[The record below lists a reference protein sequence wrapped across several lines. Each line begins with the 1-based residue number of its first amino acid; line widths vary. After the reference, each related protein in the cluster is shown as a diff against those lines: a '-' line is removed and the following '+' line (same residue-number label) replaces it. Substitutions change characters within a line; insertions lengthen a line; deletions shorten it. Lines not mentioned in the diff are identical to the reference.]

1 MAQWLIGKQWL
12 TQPNREPPMADARL
26 ETQTSNRTAPA
37 GLAGAARWLEIDD
50 DVALGCECADPA
62 LQIERWG
69 QEIQPFPLH
78 AS

>member
-1 MAQWLIGKQWL
+1 
-12 TQPNREPPMADARL
+12 MADARL
-26 ETQTSNRTAPA
+26 EPHNPNRTVPA
-37 GLAGAARWLEIDD
+37 ALAGAAHWLAIDD

-69 QEIQPFPLH
+69 QEVQPFPLH

>member
-1 MAQWLIGKQWL
+1 MS
-12 TQPNREPPMADARL
+12 DARL
-26 ETQTSNRTAPA
+26 EPQNFNRTPPA
-37 GLAGAARWLEIDD
+37 GLAVAAQWLHIDD

-69 QEIQPFPLH
+69 QEMQLFPQH